1 MSIASIAS
9 GRPRNIE
16 NWFRF
21 PNQAKAIG
29 SEESDEHVLL
39 GDLIM
44 FVEKSDQS
52 IPQIAELLGV
62 SDVALSMWMAG
73 TARPTAIKLLEI
85 KRFFELSL
93 ERSTLTSV
101 PPFS

>member
-1 MSIASIAS
+1 MSIASIES
-9 GRPRNIE
+9 VRLRNIE
-16 NWFRF
+16 NWLRF
-21 PNQAKAIG
+21 PNQTKAIG
-29 SEESDEHVLL
+29 SEESDEHALL

-85 KRFFELSL
+85 KRFFERGARPQSL
-93 ERSTLTSV
+93 DFGQRL
-101 PPFS
+101 

>member
-1 MSIASIAS
+1 MSITSIAT
-9 GRPRNIE
+9 GRPRNVE
-16 NWFRF
+16 NWSSL
-21 PNQAKAIG
+21 PNQTKAIG
-29 SEESDEHVLL
+29 SEESDERVLL
-39 GDLIM
+39 GDLIL

-85 KRFFELSL
+85 KRFIESAALPQSSDF
-93 ERSTLTSV
+93 RQRV
-101 PPFS
+101 

>member
-9 GRPRNIE
+9 GRPRNVE
-16 NWFRF
+16 NRLSF
-21 PNQAKAIG
+21 PNQTKAIG
-29 SEESDEHVLL
+29 SEESDERVLL
-39 GDLIM
+39 GDLIL

-73 TARPTAIKLLEI
+73 TARPTTIKLLEI
-85 KRFFELSL
+85 KRFIESAALLQSSDFGQ
-93 ERSTLTSV
+93 RV
-101 PPFS
+101 